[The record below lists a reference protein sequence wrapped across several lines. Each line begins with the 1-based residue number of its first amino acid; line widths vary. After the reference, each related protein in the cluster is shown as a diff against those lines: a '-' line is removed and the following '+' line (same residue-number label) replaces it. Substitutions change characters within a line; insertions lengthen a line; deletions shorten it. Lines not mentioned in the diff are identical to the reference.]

1 MRATKFPG
9 LEIETKIL
17 NNDSLEMADELTPGS
32 AYGHV
37 VVVGTLKSFYP
48 VTLEI
53 KSTLRDTRQ
62 LAFRESGEKT
72 EDADSWNYSVTLYPD
87 TSGGEEK
94 KLLICSPDKIR
105 KNEKITVKI
114 TGGGREET
122 LPLLVS
128 IE

>member
-9 LEIETKIL
+9 LEIETKVL
-17 NNDSLEMADELTPGS
+17 NNDSLETVDELIHGGS
-32 AYGHV
+32 YGHI
-37 VVVGTLKSFYP
+37 VVVGALKSFYP

-62 LAFRESGEKT
+62 LAFRESGEKK
-72 EDADSWNYSVTLYPD
+72 EDAASWNYSVTLYPD
-87 TSGGEEK
+87 MSGGEEK
-94 KLLICSPDKIR
+94 KLLICASDKIR
-105 KNEKITVKI
+105 KNDKITVKI